1 MTSNVTSILFSIY
14 LCGYRPKRAWFMLA
28 TTARWPIGS
37 KKFMNLVLKESNQTL
52 CTVRFQWDNKRVDT
66 DSEQVQRSDRNDVDM
81 VDQAASA
88 RTQIHEVKFASLSL

>member
-1 MTSNVTSILFSIY
+1 
-14 LCGYRPKRAWFMLA
+14 
-28 TTARWPIGS
+28 
-37 KKFMNLVLKESNQTL
+37 
-52 CTVRFQWDNKRVDT
+52 VDT